1 MSKGNV
7 LLGVL
12 AGAAIGALVGVLYAP
27 EKGSETRRK
36 IAKKKDEL
44 IDGITN
50 KFNNIIET
58 VTESFDEVKEE
69 AAGFKNKYEGG
80 LKNDGGMKSQ
90 TKSNVGMSNV

>member
-36 IAKKKDEL
+36 ISRKKEEL

-50 KFNNIIET
+50 KFNHIIET
-58 VTESFDEVKEE
+58 VTESFDDVKEE
-69 AAGFKNKYEGG
+69 AIGFKNKYDGS
-80 LKNDGGMKSQ
+80 LKNDGMKNQ